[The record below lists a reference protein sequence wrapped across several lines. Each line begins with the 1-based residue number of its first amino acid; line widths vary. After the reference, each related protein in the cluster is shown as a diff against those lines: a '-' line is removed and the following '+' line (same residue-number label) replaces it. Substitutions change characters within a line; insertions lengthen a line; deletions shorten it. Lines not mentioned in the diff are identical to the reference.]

1 MARSIAPWLGAA
13 VVSCLLVGGVYL
25 PPRGMPKWAWG
36 NRYNE
41 LSESPQRLRARQLA
55 VEWQEANAA
64 LLGARYHERVGPA
77 LVDRRNR
84 GAAGPLLSI
93 EADDSIRTWAQ
104 PVMQKALDS
113 AWARLGIGVSKVSVG
128 VLAGQRRPVRD
139 QRTPAGPVESRYSV
153 SYLLPDSTDRSTCLV
168 VLAVPPFAMMRRFLE
183 PAHLVDWAT
192 SVLGPCAFYA
202 RFGVP
207 SQRVEQWLARRQFD
221 VTLAPNWF
229 RSPRR
234 EQALGW
240 MLLGFENMQW
250 WWGGIYSYP
259 RSTMACF
266 AGRPEDCR
274 QGLAA
279 ADRNAAGPRPRVIVP
294 RDPWDVR
301 TVHLV
306 GAEWFLS
313 DVLRGAGAERFQEF
327 WTTSLPVDSALTLA
341 LNRPVGAYT
350 VSWLR
355 RLGPGPHFGAA
366 TTPLDALL
374 GIAFAALLVGLA
386 VLGQG
391 RREVR

>member
-1 MARSIAPWLGAA
+1 MARGIVPWVGAA
-13 VVSCLLVGGVYL
+13 VACSLLVGAVYL

-36 NRYNE
+36 SRYYAP
-41 LSESPQRLRARQLA
+41 SESPQRLRARQLA
-55 VEWQEANAA
+55 AEWQRANAA
-64 LLGARYHERVGPA
+64 LLGARYHEWVGPA

-93 EADDSIRTWAQ
+93 EADDSIRAWAQ

-113 AWARLGIGVSKVSVG
+113 AWASLGLGVSKVSVG
-128 VLAGQRRPVRD
+128 VLAGQRRPGRD
-139 QRTPAGPVESRYSV
+139 NGTPAGPVESRYGV
-153 SYLLPDSTDRSTCLV
+153 TYLLPDSSDRSTCLV
-168 VLAVPPFAMMRRFLE
+168 VLAVPPFAIMRRYLD
-183 PAHLVDWAT
+183 PTHLMEWAT

-207 SQRVEQWLARRQFD
+207 GRRVEQWLARRQFD
-221 VTLAPNWF
+221 VTLAPNWY

-234 EQALGW
+234 ERALGW
-240 MLLGFENMQW
+240 RLLGFGNMQW
-250 WWGGIYSYP
+250 WWDGIYSYP

-266 AGRPEDCR
+266 AGRPEECR

-279 ADRNAAGPRPRVIVP
+279 ADRDGSGPRPRVIVP
-294 RDPWDVR
+294 SDPWDVGK
-301 TVHLV
+301 VHLV

-313 DVLRGAGAERFQEF
+313 DVLRAAGAERFQEF

-341 LNRPVGAYT
+341 LHRPVGEYT

-355 RLGPGPHFGAA
+355 RFGPGPHFGAA
-366 TTPLDALL
+366 TRLLDALL
-374 GIAFAALLVGLA
+374 GLAFALFLVGLA